1 MFDASRLLSFLLNVA
16 RLAVWL
22 ALLVIV
28 FTPLE
33 RLSALHRRA
42 FSFRTFAQDAVYY
55 FINALVPAL
64 LMAVPLSFAALAA
77 HSLVPWRVQAAIAA
91 MPLWQRVIA
100 GLVVGE
106 IGFYWGHR
114 WMHEIPFL
122 WRFHAIHHAPEHVY
136 FLMSAR
142 AHPIDNAF
150 QKLCGFIPIYVLGI
164 ASPLTPN
171 GSVVPALM
179 VIILTMWGFFIH
191 ANTRLRLGPL
201 EWLVATPAFHHWH
214 HTRTDHRDHNY
225 APTLPWIDR
234 LFGTHYMPRGKWP
247 AEYGTD
253 TELPRSLAGQLVYP
267 VAYTS
272 HPVIPAQAGTQANP
286 TGLAARG
293 PHSG

>member
-1 MFDASRLLSFLLNVA
+1 MPDPHQLLSFLLSVA

-22 ALLVIV
+22 TLLVVV
-28 FTPLE
+28 FIPLE

-42 FSFRTFAQDAVYY
+42 FSARTFAQDAGYY
-55 FINALVPAL
+55 FINGIVPAL

-77 HSLVPWRVQAAIAA
+77 HSLVPWRVQAAVAA

-171 GSVVPALM
+171 RSVVPALM

-214 HTRTDHRDHNY
+214 HTRADHRDHNY

-234 LFGTHYMPRGKWP
+234 LFGTHYMPRNQWP

-253 TELPRSLAGQLVYP
+253 TELPASLARQLVYP
-267 VAYTS
+267 LVPPQAPS
-272 HPVIPAQAGTQANP
+272 GAAPAPPSPAE
-286 TGLAARG
+286 R
-293 PHSG
+293 

>member
-1 MFDASRLLSFLLNVA
+1 MPDPHQLLPYLLGVA

-28 FTPLE
+28 FMPLE

-42 FSFRTFAQDAVYY
+42 FSARAFAQDAGYY
-55 FINALVPAL
+55 FINGIIPAL
-64 LMAVPLSFAALAA
+64 LMAVPLSFAALVA
-77 HSLVPWRVQAAIAA
+77 HSLVPWRVQAAIGS

-150 QKLCGFIPIYVLGI
+150 QKLCGFVPIYVLGI

-171 GSVVPALM
+171 GTVVPALM
-179 VIILTMWGFFIH
+179 VIILTLWGFFIH

-234 LFGTHYMPRGKWP
+234 LFGTYYMPRGQWP

-253 TELPRSLAGQLVYP
+253 TVLPKSLVGKLVYP

-272 HPVIPAQAGTQANP
+272 EPSTPSVIPAQARVQADRP
-286 TGLAARG
+286 K
-293 PHSG
+293 